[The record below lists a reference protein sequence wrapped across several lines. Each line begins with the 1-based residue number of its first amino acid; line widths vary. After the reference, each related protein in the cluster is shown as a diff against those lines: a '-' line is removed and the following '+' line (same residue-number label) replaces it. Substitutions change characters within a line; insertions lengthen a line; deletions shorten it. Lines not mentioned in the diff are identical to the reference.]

1 MMDLSLR
8 DLEYV
13 ATIARERNITRAAQT
28 LHMAQP
34 ALSQSLQRIE
44 RRLGVRLFDRTSR
57 QVTATPA
64 GELLADSA
72 MEILADVRRAIERTR
87 QVGGLPE
94 VLRIHVSEPSL
105 VTPRRVLAAAR
116 ANVPEAAIH
125 QTTLPGDDVA
135 AQLLTGELDLAIAG
149 RVRGEGLRSLRVR
162 DERVGVLVGAD
173 HPLAALDE
181 VSPDDLAAH
190 HLLSIDQTMSSW
202 DTWVTDY
209 LAHYELTPRWTKEV
223 VFGLSTGSDVLSDQR
238 TVLLTL
244 ESVSRDYLDGLVWR
258 PMTPLR
264 MVPWFLTY
272 REESATTSAA
282 VRTVLRVVER
292 LARDQGWRTTDR

>member
-8 DLEYV
+8 DLDYV
-13 ATIARERNITRAAQT
+13 ATIARERNITRAAAA

-57 QVTATPA
+57 QVAPTAA
-64 GELLADSA
+64 GEVLAA
-72 MEILADVRRAIERTR
+72 AATRILGDVRRAVEQTRTA
-87 QVGGLPE
+87 GGLPQ

-105 VTPRRVLAAAR
+105 LTPRRVLAAAR

-125 QTTLPGDDVA
+125 QTTLPREDVA
-135 AQLLTGELDLAIAG
+135 AQLITGALDLAVAG
-149 RVRGEGLRSLRVR
+149 RFRGEGLRSMLVR
-162 DERVGVLVGAD
+162 EERIGVLVGAD
-173 HPLAALDE
+173 HPLAAE
-181 VSPDDLAAH
+181 VEVAPTALAPYR
-190 HLLSIDQTMSSW
+190 LLSIDTTMSSW

-209 LAHYELTPRWTKEV
+209 LAHFGLEPRWTKEV
-223 VFGLSTGSDVLSDQR
+223 VFGLSTGSDVLSDQQ

-244 ESVSRDYLDGLVWR
+244 ESVSRDYLEGLVWR
-258 PMTPLR
+258 PMTPVR

-272 REESATTSAA
+272 REESAASNATVA
-282 VRTVLRVVER
+282 TVLRVVER
-292 LARDQGWRTTDR
+292 LAVDQGWRA